1 MIIISDTS
9 PITSLIRIKQIEI
22 LKKIYSNVIIP
33 KSVYNEL
40 LVEHKRLPSFIIVE
54 KVIDK
59 KYADFLKIEL
69 DEGEAEAIALAKEKK
84 AAFLLI
90 DEMKGRL
97 IAEREGITIIG
108 LIGVL
113 LAAKKKGLISS
124 IKEMIELLQTNA
136 GFWISEEFKTRIL
149 DVAGESK

>member
-1 MIIISDTS
+1 M
-9 PITSLIRIKQIEI
+9 
-22 LKKIYSNVIIP
+22 
-33 KSVYNEL
+33 
-40 LVEHKRLPSFIIVE
+40 
-54 KVIDK
+54 
-59 KYADFLKIEL
+59 

-113 LAAKKKGLISS
+113 LAAKNRGLISS
-124 IKEMIELLQTNA
+124 LKEMIELLETNA